1 MMVCTECNGTGE
13 TAYFVEV
20 DRDENYVT
28 IEKRKG
34 ICRTCNGSGTQPMTN
49 ADRIRAMSDDDLAE
63 FIMLSPEMEFVVCE
77 CCEVFRGH
85 GAYTPC
91 GTENGWCTAELRCS
105 AFKKWLQQ
113 PVEDE

>member
-1 MMVCTECNGTGE
+1 MECKCETCVRKDCSERTKQDDLRIVIQCDDYVAKNKTNG
-13 TAYFVEV
+13 
-20 DRDENYVT
+20 
-28 IEKRKG
+28 
-34 ICRTCNGSGTQPMTN
+34 
-49 ADRIRAMSDDDLAE
+49 DRIRAMNDDELAE
-63 FIMLSPEMEFVVCE
+63 FIMLSPEMEFGVCE

-113 PVEDE
+113 PVEEV